1 MTIVPGFLAGLSVG
15 VYCIGVCLPIFVP
28 LILSDRQN
36 KRSSLRIVLEFSLGR
51 LLGYLFFGISIG
63 YLGVEI
69 DSDLVHRVVTLATL
83 FTGLV
88 LVVFSLGILKWG
100 HGACK
105 LFFGKAKVPV
115 ILGFLTGVNVCPPFL
130 ASLAYIFTLKSVF
143 ASAVYFVFFFLG
155 TSVYIVPL
163 GLLGSFSRETIL
175 QKIARVSGVFVG
187 AYFVYTAFRIL
198 GF

>member
-1 MTIVPGFLAGLSVG
+1 MTVFPGFFAGLSVG

-28 LILSDRQN
+28 LILSDKQN
-36 KRSSLRIVLEFSLGR
+36 TRSSVRIVLEFSLGR
-51 LLGYLFFGISIG
+51 LFGYLFFGILIG

-69 DSDLVHRVVTLATL
+69 GSDLVHQIINLAVL
-83 FTGLV
+83 FTGWTLII
-88 LVVFSLGILKWG
+88 FSLGILRWG

-130 ASLAYIFTLKSVF
+130 ASLSYIFNLRNIL
-143 ASAVYFVFFFLG
+143 ASAVYFIFFFLG

-163 GLLGSFSRETIL
+163 GLLGSFSHETIL

-187 AYFVYTAFRIL
+187 GYFTYTALRVL